1 MSQGSP
7 EKAERHNF
15 FGKTEEEEEEKSEEE
30 KLSIPRPLLIW

>member
-7 EKAERHNF
+7 EKAERHDF
-15 FGKTEEEEEEKSEEE
+15 FGKTEEEEESEEE